1 MATGKQKNVECFQYM
16 FNFISNKSLRS
27 LIYLIDTTRKLNE
40 GLEKVEWKKNNG
52 IVVVMNFA
60 QSECVEECNIHWF
73 QLTIEVLMQNN
84 INNYIFEDALRQTI
98 TKGRQK
104 M

>member
-1 MATGKQKNVECFQYM
+1 
-16 FNFISNKSLRS
+16 
-27 LIYLIDTTRKLNE
+27 
-40 GLEKVEWKKNNG
+40 
-52 IVVVMNFA
+52 MNFA

-84 INNYIFEDALRQTI
+84 INNYIFEDALRQSI

>member
-1 MATGKQKNVECFQYM
+1 M
-16 FNFISNKSLRS
+16 
-27 LIYLIDTTRKLNE
+27 
-40 GLEKVEWKKNNG
+40 KKNNG

-60 QSECVEECNIHWF
+60 QSECVEEFNIHWF
-73 QLTIEVLMQNN
+73 QLTLEVLMQNN
-84 INNYIFEDALRQTI
+84 INSYIFEDALRQSI